1 MAATFHTLS
10 RTIQLQ
16 QFPEFRKPINSS
28 NCISLSSH
36 NPFLGNLTFSLIN
49 PSSTRTSHSLSI
61 STKRRPVS
69 AAVTVSLP
77 TVSPNG
83 VVGDKSPK
91 WSGRAIKSFAMGELE
106 ARKLKYPTTG
116 TEALLMGVLIE
127 GTSPASRFLRENGIT
142 LTKVKEESIKLLG
155 KGDLYF
161 FSPEHPPLTE
171 SAQRALDWALNQKV
185 KSDENGVITTI
196 DLLLGI
202 WSEEESPGHKILAA
216 LGFDDE
222 KANKLKSI
230 GSKPGFDEDK

>member
-1 MAATFHTLS
+1 MAATSQSIS
-10 RTIQLQ
+10 RIIHSQ
-16 QFPEFRKPINSS
+16 QFPDFRKPLKSS
-28 NCISLSSH
+28 NCISLSSQ
-36 NPFLGNLTFSLIN
+36 NPFLGNLTFSFIN
-49 PSSTRTSHSLSI
+49 PSSTRTSQSLSI

-69 AAVTVSLP
+69 AAITVSLP

-83 VVGDKSPK
+83 VVGDKTPK
-91 WSGRAIKSFAMGELE
+91 WSGRAIKSFAMSELE